1 MAAQDKAEEGDSIRV
16 VDMDNGTFASGGP
29 NTGKHSVDCCLS
41 KEYDIRQHYLI
52 PTRGPKFLAFGKEK
66 KKGVS
71 WLCTALESHN
81 SARLGTRI
89 RGER

>member
-1 MAAQDKAEEGDSIRV
+1 MAAQEKAEEGDSIRV

-41 KEYDIRQHYLI
+41 EEYDVRQRYLN
-52 PTRGPKFLAFGKEK
+52 PTRGPKFLAFGKK
-66 KKGVS
+66 KKCVS
-71 WLCTALESHN
+71 WLCTALESRN

-89 RGER
+89 